1 MYVED
6 RIASLCD
13 RLLAS
18 TDPDEAR
25 AVARELQDA
34 IHDHVEDLR
43 IRAHTL
49 PLTSLDLPTQHRII

>member
-6 RIASLCD
+6 RMTSLCD

-18 TDPDEAR
+18 ADPDEAR
-25 AVARELQDA
+25 YFARELQEA

-43 IRAHTL
+43 IRVHTL
-49 PLTSLDLPTQHRII
+49 PLTSLDVPEDRRVA

>member
-6 RIASLCD
+6 RITSLSD

-25 AVARELQDA
+25 AVASDLQEA

-49 PLTSLDLPTQHRII
+49 KIASVDLPDAA

>member
-18 TDPDEAR
+18 TDPEEAR
-25 AVARELQDA
+25 AVARELQEA

-49 PLTSLDLPTQHRII
+49 RLISVDVPDAA

>member
-6 RIASLCD
+6 RITSLCE

-25 AVARELQDA
+25 YFARELQEA

-43 IRAHTL
+43 IRVHTL
-49 PLTSLDLPTQHRII
+49 PIMGLEMPEQRRTA

>member
-6 RIASLCD
+6 RITSLCD

-18 TDPDEAR
+18 ADHDEAR
-25 AVARELQDA
+25 AVARELQEA

-49 PLTSLDLPTQHRII
+49 KITSVDVPDAA